1 MELQVFNAQRRGFF
15 VFKFK
20 TLKLQTV
27 TDSGDGFCNFAAI
40 LSFVL
45 NLWLVLELF
54 IFIIFLTSDGFLN

>member
-1 MELQVFNAQRRGFF
+1 MEFQVLNVQRRGFF

-20 TLKLQTV
+20 TLKLQTA
-27 TDSGDGFCNFAAI
+27 TDSGDGFCNVAAI